1 MVPGASCGPEKVT
14 HWGPVKAA
22 SVLPYWSKAVTVTL
36 KAVPTVGAEVDSV
49 SVKLLR
55 VEAARV
61 MASLTSLGAT
71 QPS

>member
-1 MVPGASCGPEKVT
+1 
-14 HWGPVKAA
+14 
-22 SVLPYWSKAVTVTL
+22 VLPYWSKAVTVTL
-36 KAVPTVGAEVDSV
+36 KAVPAVGAEVDGV

-61 MASLTSLGAT
+61 MASLTALGAI